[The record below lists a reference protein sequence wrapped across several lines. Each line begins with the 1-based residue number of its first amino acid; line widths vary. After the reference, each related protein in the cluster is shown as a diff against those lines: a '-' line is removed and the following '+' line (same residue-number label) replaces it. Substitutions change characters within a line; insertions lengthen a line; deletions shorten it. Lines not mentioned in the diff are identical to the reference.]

1 MSTCDFTVTIQD
13 ANNQNFTVKSDT
25 PASQSL
31 TIKSDT
37 SQCCTIN
44 VMNDVDITESSA
56 NNTILVWDTEFNL
69 WVRRLMQANNI
80 SGLSDYIA
88 NYLNTND
95 VLIDI
100 LDVSG
105 NVSIGGT
112 LSATD
117 IDLSGNLSVDGD
129 IILKGSTLTI
139 GDGGDVININAT
151 VNNHLVSTT
160 TNTFDLGSTTK
171 YWRNLYV
178 KDISVA
184 NNISVSNIT
193 VVANV
198 DATIVNTTDLRAS
211 GNVYASYYYGDGTN
225 LTISKHQTEAA
236 PATLANG
243 QLHYSFSSDKLFIG
257 QTSGPGA
264 AVSVEYIGGKLL
276 VDKVANLE
284 SVVGISSD
292 SATFANTIISGIL
305 RLSSYPDNAAL
316 RTKAGG
322 VVEAITGSFGEIFQV
337 AANGSPYFDDLNG
350 GTY

>member
-1 MSTCDFTVTIQD
+1 MSTCDFTVTLEPTQ
-13 ANNQNFTVKSDT
+13 Q
-25 PASQSL
+25 PL

-69 WVRRLMQANNI
+69 WVRRLLQANNI

-88 NYLNTND
+88 NYLNSND

-100 LDVSG
+100 LEVSG

-151 VNNHLVSTT
+151 VNNHFISTSD
-160 TNTFDLGSTTK
+160 NTFDLGSSSS
-171 YWRNLYV
+171 YWRSLYIR
-178 KDISVA
+178 DIYGANTISV
-184 NNISVSNIT
+184 NNITIL
-193 VVANV
+193 ANV
-198 DATIVNTTDLRAS
+198 DATTVNTTDLYAS
-211 GNVYASYYYGDGTN
+211 GNVYANYYYGDGTY
-225 LTISKHQTEAA
+225 LTISKHQTEDA
-236 PATLANG
+236 PVSLANG
-243 QLHYSFSSDKLFIG
+243 QLHYSFSSDKLYIG
-257 QTSGPGA
+257 QTDTSGSS
-264 AVSVEYIGGKLL
+264 VSVEYIGGKLL

-284 SVVGISSD
+284 FVVSTLASGG
-292 SATFANTIISGIL
+292 ATLANTIITGL
-305 RLSSYPDNAAL
+305 LTLSTYQENSLLYPDADGVLRAA
-316 RTKAGG
+316 
-322 VVEAITGSFGEIFQV
+322 TGSYGTVMQV
-337 AANGSPYFDDLNG
+337 AANGTPSFDSLNG